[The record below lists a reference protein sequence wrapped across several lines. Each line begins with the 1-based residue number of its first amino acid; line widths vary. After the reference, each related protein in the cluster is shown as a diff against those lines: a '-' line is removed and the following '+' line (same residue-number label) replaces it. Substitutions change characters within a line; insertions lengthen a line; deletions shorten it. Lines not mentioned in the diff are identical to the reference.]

1 MVLKEI
7 SYMVLEMLRNNYLV
21 DDENLSTLM
30 IENWVN
36 MKRDQ
41 YIRNSL
47 STNPN
52 DRIDL
57 SLYQTMDVSVD
68 VLNVEDAGDYPFV
81 NSNTQLYEIVEST
94 TAIPPIIEGKSG
106 PLILSVES
114 EDLMKFPFT
123 MVDYDELRFVG
134 NGKFTHKFI
143 YGAIRD
149 NKMYFKYNDFFNTY
163 QTVKLRAVFIDPR
176 EVAGFDSA
184 VTRYPANDG
193 LIEYIKNG
201 IFDKDIRMIISGRAD
216 TVNDASGTIKQ

>member
-1 MVLKEI
+1 MTFNDI
-7 SYMVLEMLRNNYLV
+7 TYMVLEMLRKNYLV
-21 DDENLSTLM
+21 DDENLSILM

-57 SLYQTMDVSVD
+57 SLYQSMDVVVD
-68 VLNVEDAGDYPFV
+68 VKNVEDAGDYPFI
-81 NSNTQLYEIVEST
+81 NSTTQLYEIVEST
-94 TAIPPIIEGKSG
+94 TTIPTLIEGKSG

-143 YGAIRD
+143 YGAVRD
-149 NKMYFKYNDFFNTY
+149 NKMYFKYNSYFDTY

-176 EVAGFDSA
+176 EVTGFDSA

-193 LIEYIKNG
+193 LVEYIKNG
-201 IFDKDIRMIISGRAD
+201 IFDKDVRALLIGKAD
-216 TVNDASGTIKQ
+216 TVNDASGIVQ